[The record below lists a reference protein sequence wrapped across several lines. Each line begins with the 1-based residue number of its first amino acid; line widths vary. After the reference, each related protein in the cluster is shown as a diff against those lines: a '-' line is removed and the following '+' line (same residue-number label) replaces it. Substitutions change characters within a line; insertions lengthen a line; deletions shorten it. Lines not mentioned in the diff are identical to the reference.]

1 MYKLPEEFQWVYKLK
16 KYEGN
21 PIIRPHG
28 DVAADNIFN
37 PAAAVHNGKVH
48 LLCRAVN
55 LNDKP
60 ENQNWS
66 VSTFVWAHSDDG
78 INFELEDKPFLKPD
92 ENSPYKG
99 GFQDP
104 RLVWIPEEET
114 WVLTYTGAYGPGHQ
128 GTPAL
133 IALSKDLENWDF
145 IGEAFPARAVCIVP
159 KKINGKYYAYYGA
172 GNIKISWSYDLK
184 EWHTDGED
192 VVVSRID
199 DESKFDA
206 WLCEGVA
213 APSVSD
219 NGIFL
224 LYNGKGGPAR
234 RKQLAYADWRKDETA
249 GTYSVGW
256 ALFDRND
263 PKKLIARADEAIL
276 EPELPFEC
284 YGLML
289 YTIFASGLVEFRGK
303 HHIYYG
309 CADTRIAVAI
319 EE

>member
-1 MYKLPEEFQWVYKLK
+1 MFKLPEEFEWVNHLK

-28 DVAADNIFN
+28 SVASDHIFN

-66 VSTFVWAHSDDG
+66 VSSFVWAHSDDG

-114 WVLTYTGAYGPGHQ
+114 WVLTYTGAYGPGHH

-192 VVVSRID
+192 VVVSRVD

-234 RKQLAYADWRKDETA
+234 RKELAYADWRKDETA

-256 ALFDRND
+256 ALFDKND
-263 PKKLIARADEAIL
+263 PKKLIARADKAIL

-289 YTIFASGLVEFRGK
+289 YTIFASGLVEFNGK
-303 HHIYYG
+303 HHLYYG